1 MSAKKIL
8 ILSIINITFLVKFC
22 KIFCKTETFNKISG
36 IILRES
42 YTKPF
47 WGIYVLPIE
56 KPIVTLK
63 ISVTNFCRFQCF
75 ENFDIKLLLL
85 DQNVFEKIVFC

>member
-42 YTKPF
+42 YIKPF
-47 WGIYVLPIE
+47 WGNI
-56 KPIVTLK
+56 
-63 ISVTNFCRFQCF
+63 CF
-75 ENFDIKLLLL
+75 AN
-85 DQNVFEKIVFC
+85 

>member
-42 YTKPF
+42 YIKPF

-56 KPIVTLK
+56 KPIVTFK
-63 ISVTNFCRFQCF
+63 ISVTNFCRFQYF
-75 ENFDIKLLLL
+75 ENFDIKFLLLG
-85 DQNVFEKIVFC
+85 QNNFQ